1 MARDDKRRSKTN
13 TMGEMTM
20 EKIDLIDSTS
30 DEQELSRLFAPLFG
44 ITGDD
49 IVVDSENDES
59 YQSQTED

>member
-1 MARDDKRRSKTN
+1 
-13 TMGEMTM
+13 MGEMTM